1 MDDIPALVRTL
12 RGVRG
17 SWLRQARASRGE
29 SPLPGGGAETSFLA
43 RLRIA
48 AGNFLGDR
56 RVLWSIVGIMAIRRL
71 VAELPVFLPPDADAY
86 FFLVG
91 GRQALSDPG
100 SIYPHSAAL
109 LAAGNPFAILWPPP
123 QTLMA
128 IPFALLP
135 PPWDV
140 WLWVAFNALMSAV
153 GLYFVYRAIRPKKG
167 YFLPLYVLCVV
178 CFTPLFEDIRLG
190 QRGGSLIL
198 LAGAAMLIVRRHPV
212 IAGALTGLGTSIK
225 FYPAAMALAV
235 APRQWTRF
243 TGALIGVASVVLLVA
258 FIPFGSPLVYLT
270 GVLIPA
276 ELGATS
282 TSNDCFQNSTSLLY
296 SRLVGGQAI
305 SFGNDSGIWT
315 TVTLVPWHLPLLAQA
330 LTYLTIGALI
340 VGSIWAARQSG
351 WAQPF
356 SMSLAFSLG
365 ALVPG
370 EAFTYQ
376 FIALLPLTLVL
387 VLKAIERQRWMT
399 VGLVATCC
407 WILLS
412 SPCALALPSLWTI
425 AGLFIFGASV
435 AEARLFQ
442 GSSQAP

>member
-1 MDDIPALVRTL
+1 MDDIPALVRT
-12 RGVRG
+12 
-17 SWLRQARASRGE
+17 
-29 SPLPGGGAETSFLA
+29 PPGGGAETSFLA

-48 AGNFLGDR
+48 AANFLGDR
-56 RVLWSIVGIMAIRRL
+56 RILWSIVGIMAIRRL
-71 VAELPVFLPPDADAY
+71 VAEFPVFLPPDADAY

-91 GRQALSDPG
+91 GRQALSDPS

-109 LAAGNPFAILWPPP
+109 LAAGNPFTILWPPP

-128 IPFALLP
+128 VPFALLP
-135 PPWDV
+135 RPWDV
-140 WLWVAFNALMSAV
+140 WLWVALNALMSAV

-167 YFLPLYVLCVV
+167 YFLPLYVLCIV
-178 CFTPLFEDIRLG
+178 CFTPLFEDVRLG
-190 QRGGSLIL
+190 QRGGLLIL

-225 FYPAAMALAV
+225 FYPAVMALAV

-258 FIPFGSPLVYLT
+258 FIPFGSPLLYLT

-276 ELGATS
+276 ELGETA
-282 TSNDCFQNSTSLLY
+282 TSNDCFQNSTALLY

-305 SFGNDSGIWT
+305 SFGSDSGVWT
-315 TVTLVPWHLPLLAQA
+315 TVTLVPWHYPLLAQA

-340 VGSIWAARQSG
+340 AGSIWAARQSG

-387 VLKAIERQRWMT
+387 LLKAIERQRWIT
-399 VGLVATCC
+399 VGLVATSI

-412 SPCALALPSLWTI
+412 SPCALAVPGLWTI
-425 AGLFIFGASV
+425 AGLIIFGASV
-435 AEARLFQ
+435 AESRLFQ
-442 GSSQAP
+442 VSIQAP